1 MVVNMQDARTAHQK
15 GEDSMFHLTSPAWL
29 VGTNSHGE
37 DRDRMDHVAL
47 HEARIATDFRQH
59 QAEDAALARSQ
70 ERRKVRFPVLSDSGP
85 LPDLAACCA

>member
-1 MVVNMQDARTAHQK
+1 MEKKT
-15 GEDSMFHLTSPAWL
+15 MFHLTSPAWL
-29 VGTNSHGE
+29 VGTNSLGE

-47 HEARIATDFRQH
+47 HEARMATDFRQH

-70 ERRKVRFPVLSDSGP
+70 VRRQVRFPALSQSGT